1 MGIADTLDNKYRFFF
16 GNVFAS
22 WRWNIRNKLCYAKN
36 AETFFLLALQFY
48 RYRTQL
54 IQFLCLVYYK

>member
-36 AETFFLLALQFY
+36 AGTIFLLALQFY
-48 RYRTQL
+48 RYRTQ
-54 IQFLCLVYYK
+54 